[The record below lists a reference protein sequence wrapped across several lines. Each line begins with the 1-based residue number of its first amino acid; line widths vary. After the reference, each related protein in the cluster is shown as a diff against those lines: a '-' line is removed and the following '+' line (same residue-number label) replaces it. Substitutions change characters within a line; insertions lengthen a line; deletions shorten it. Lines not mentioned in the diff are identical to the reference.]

1 MPIFSKLI
9 IVYFLELSDD
19 HVIQLKQEVTWT
31 YEIIK
36 QNNEYLIN
44 QQGPSLSNKINKST
58 AAIV

>member
-19 HVIQLKQEVTWT
+19 HVIQLKQKVTRT
-31 YEIIK
+31 YEINK
-36 QNNEYLIN
+36 YNNEYLIN

>member
-19 HVIQLKQEVTWT
+19 HVIQLKQEVTRT

-44 QQGPSLSNKINKST
+44 QQGPSLSNRINKSIAT
-58 AAIV
+58 IV